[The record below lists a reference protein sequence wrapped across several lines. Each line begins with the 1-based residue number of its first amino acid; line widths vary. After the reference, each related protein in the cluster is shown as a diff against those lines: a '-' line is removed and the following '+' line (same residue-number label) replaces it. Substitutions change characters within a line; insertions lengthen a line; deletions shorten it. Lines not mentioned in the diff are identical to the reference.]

1 MRPLKLLET
10 LEQADRPAAAETSQV
25 NTVIG
30 VSLSILGFML
40 YLRVKTWSVKEYG
53 AEKVAGRGPILGV
66 TPNVRTS

>member
-1 MRPLKLLET
+1 M
-10 LEQADRPAAAETSQV
+10 